1 MRNVGK
7 VLLLHGWRAI
17 DETSWK
23 HPQRSDEEIVVGPT
37 GWVHV
42 KADIKAKHDKT
53 EIAKG
58 TTKDL
63 EAYLVALSKPA
74 A

>member
-1 MRNVGK
+1 ME
-7 VLLLHGWRAI
+7 HGWRAI
-17 DETSWK
+17 DKSSWK
-23 HPQRSDEEIVVGPT
+23 HPNRPAEEMIVDAT

-53 EIAKG
+53 EMAKG
-58 TTKDL
+58 TTDSL